1 MNGLRGPLAI
11 LAANALAIA
20 LLLGC
25 QMPGSGA
32 SGGKGKASPV
42 PSLSPDDDPKVFYEK
57 ACEKDDAYG
66 CVQLAIMY
74 IRGTGVAV
82 DDKLASTLLTKG
94 CEELKYDNACSNLG
108 YLYDT
113 GRGVWKDQAKA
124 NELYQRACD
133 GDDADGYGCS
143 ALGT

>member
-1 MNGLRGPLAI
+1 
-11 LAANALAIA
+11 
-20 LLLGC
+20 
-25 QMPGSGA
+25 
-32 SGGKGKASPV
+32 
-42 PSLSPDDDPKVFYEK
+42 
-57 ACEKDDAYG
+57 
-66 CVQLAIMY
+66 MY

-143 ALGT
+143 ALGTNYLYGQSGLEKDEAKAAKLFQLACE